1 MNVDINLEIGRKI
14 KSYRKIKKM
23 TLNEL
28 SNKIY
33 KSSSTISKYE
43 NGQIKIDVES
53 LYLIAEAFDININ
66 NLLYIEDDYILDE
79 GKNFLPAFFHNTAKF
94 YSYFYDGR
102 INRIVKCKL
111 NIISKIDANTYKV
124 LMYMNYQDSKHYQI
138 CENTYTGIIE
148 HFDAKSNILLTNR
161 DTPMEKASIQIL
173 ASFLDEETK
182 WGLWTGFSSR
192 PMMPVSFKMLF
203 SKRELKIDK
212 DLEEHLKISREDI
225 KFLKLYNMLS
235 TT

>member
-1 MNVDINLEIGRKI
+1 MNIDINLEIGRKI

-23 TLNEL
+23 TLEEL

-33 KSSSTISKYE
+33 KSTSTISKYE

-53 LYLIAEAFDININ
+53 LYLIAQAFDININ
-66 NLLYIEDDYILDE
+66 NLLYIEDEYILDSGE
-79 GKNFLPAFFHNTAKF
+79 DFLPAFFHDTAKF
-94 YSYFYDGR
+94 YTYFYDGR
-102 INRIVKCKL
+102 INKVVKSKL
-111 NIISKIDANTYKV
+111 NIISKLDKNTYKV
-124 LMYMNYQDSKHYQI
+124 LMYMNYEDVKNYQI

-148 HFDAKSNILLTNR
+148 HYDAKSNILLTNR

-173 ASFLDEETK
+173 ASYLDVETK

-203 SKRELKIDK
+203 SKRELKVNK
-212 DLEEHLKISREDI
+212 DLEEYLKISREDI
-225 KFLKLYNMLS
+225 RFLKLYNMLS
-235 TT
+235 TI